1 MELTT
6 RPDGVT
12 WLDEGTSFPSREVLE
27 NMMKPPVPEQAVFVA
42 SPKGDAIE
50 ITIVRSGTDFEKIL
64 VSRNAAA
71 RLIEALARALR

>member
-1 MELTT
+1 MEL
-6 RPDGVT
+6 
-12 WLDEGTSFPSREVLE
+12 
-27 NMMKPPVPEQAVFVA
+27 KPPVPEQAVFVA